1 MDLQDNKWTNMV
13 NTWMDIEDNK
23 YLIKE
28 DLYEV
33 LEYINTDLVEVEDE
47 KDEEENTGGMRNP
60 TDAYMEFK
68 WGGL

>member
-1 MDLQDNKWTNMV
+1 M
-13 NTWMDIEDNK
+13 
-23 YLIKE
+23 
-28 DLYEV
+28 